1 MFIVNKTA
9 IITGSA
15 SGIGKG
21 IAEHF
26 VQEGYQLLLV
36 DINEDQLKSS
46 VEELTKGVENGRKIT
61 YIVGDLTNKSFR
73 EAIITFATKEFDR
86 LDVLINCAGIFPA
99 TPAFKITEEEWD
111 NVFDL
116 NVKSLFFLSV
126 GFAEV
131 VKKRGVQANIVNIT
145 SAASEVA
152 RPGVSHYCSS
162 KAAVKMMTQVLAL
175 ELAVYGIRVNA
186 VGPGLVETE
195 TLLKTFDN
203 EQAWVEHKEKISY
216 SPLNRTAKISEIAEV
231 VAFVSSDKAS
241 YMTGQNLLVDGGY
254 SAGRVFKSFQ

>member
-1 MFIVNKTA
+1 MNKTV

-26 VQEGYQLLLV
+26 FQEGYQLLLV
-36 DINEDQLKSS
+36 DINEEQLKSS
-46 VEELTKGVENGRKIT
+46 KEEITKGDSSGRKVA
-61 YIVGDLTNKSFR
+61 YLAGDLTDNSFR
-73 EAIITFATKEFDR
+73 EDIISFAKKEFAH

-99 TPAFKITEEEWD
+99 TPAFDISEGEWD
-111 NVFDL
+111 SVFDL
-116 NVKSLFFLSV
+116 NVKALFFLSI
-126 GFAEV
+126 GFA
-131 VKKRGVQANIVNIT
+131 KLAKDRGFQANIVNIT

-152 RPGVSHYCSS
+152 RPGVAHYCSS

-175 ELAVYGIRVNA
+175 ELAPFGIRVNA

-195 TLLKTFDN
+195 TLLKTLDN
-203 EQAWVEHKEKISY
+203 EKAQIEHKEKISY

-231 VAFVSSDKAS
+231 VSFVSSDKAS
-241 YMTGQNLLVDGGY
+241 YMTGQNILVDGGY
-254 SAGRVFKSFQ
+254 SAGRVFKSFN